1 MLILGLFLEENG
13 EYPKMKLKKFI
24 LLDKR
29 NKFIR
34 YTDFD
39 GLDLY
44 DRELFEL
51 KDLPNE
57 LENNIYLIKFKVSK
71 RKYWEMIRRKNGI

>member
-1 MLILGLFLEENG
+1 MLTLGLFLEENG

-24 LLDKR
+24 LLDK
-29 NKFIR
+29 NDKFIR

-39 GLDLY
+39 GLDLC
-44 DRELFEL
+44 DRELFEM

-57 LENNIYLIKFKVSK
+57 LENNIYLIKFKISK
-71 RKYWEMIRRKNGI
+71 RKYLKMTRRCNGI